1 MIFLSQKYR
10 QYPYYG
16 QHPAQSYQAQQMQ
29 PQQTPQMQPQQ
40 MQQMMQG
47 YQQQAAPFPTVPV
60 PSGIG
65 PGPGGQ
71 LPQEQSYVENILR
84 LNIGKVATVYATFEN
99 NEKWNAK
106 VFRGEVLAAGR
117 DHLILQD
124 TQTDRRYLILMV
136 YVDYVTF
143 DEPIEYSYPYTLE
156 TYPSR

>member
-29 PQQTPQMQPQQ
+29 PQMTQMLPQQ
-40 MQQMMQG
+40 MQQMNQG
-47 YQQQAAPFPTVPV
+47 YQQQLTPTVPV

-65 PGPGGQ
+65 PGSGGQ

-84 LNIGKVATVYATFEN
+84 LNRGKIATVYATFEN

-106 VFRGEVLAAGR
+106 VFRGEILAAGR
-117 DHLILQD
+117 DHVILRD
-124 TQTDRRYLILMV
+124 PQTDRRYLILMV

-143 DEPIEYSYPYTLE
+143 DEPIEYTYPYTLE
-156 TYPSR
+156 NYPSR